1 MISEKIRK
9 ILKEIEAEEEREKK
23 EYLKPSPYY
32 IEEKEKAIPKDQRDS
47 SGYSSVPLKLQKE
60 YREEGAVSDAGI
72 YRVNLLVKV
81 IPEDTI
87 PYSAHE
93 LVDELENGYLK
104 NVETIFADAE
114 PADEEDIASFKD
126 LEEDRY
132 RY

>member
-9 ILKEIEAEEEREKK
+9 ILEEIEAEEEREKK
-23 EYLKPSPYY
+23 GYLKPSPYY
-32 IEEKEKAIPKDQRDS
+32 IEKKEKAIPKDELDS
-47 SGYSSVPLKLQKE
+47 CGYSCVPLKLQKE
-60 YREEGAVSDAGI
+60 YREEGKVSDEGI
-72 YRVNLLVKV
+72 YHVDLLVKV

-126 LEEDRY
+126 FLEERC
-132 RY
+132 R